1 MCCLV
6 SRSRQEVDA
15 DVPLSCCSHR
25 KRAKVFGGKSSL
37 GFLLLL
43 FLKVVVVIVV
53 AKQFRCSIAGV
64 DLVPPLSKR
73 GKRGKGMGA
82 AGHLWREP
90 PAPTSASR
98 TARWGRR
105 AAASRSC
112 PGWQHGWRCTPPP
125 SSTSLGPVMAP
136 SYKDCKPASL
146 IFAQQ
151 FLTST
156 YYDFLA
162 AQIFHSNFSL
172 WFSTWECVVYEKSW
186 LQTSITYLTSRHAL
200 ASIKIIHKLWFEW
213 GNVSNCL
220 ADFFAFRSFRFLF
233 LTTEIVSFSLP
244 DKQIANANNS
254 AVTHFAGNIS
264 V

>member
-15 DVPLSCCSHR
+15 DVPLSCCCCSHR
-25 KRAKVFGGKSSL
+25 KRAKVVGRKSSL

-43 FLKVVVVIVV
+43 FLKVVVVVIVV

-112 PGWQHGWRCTPPP
+112 PGWPHGWRCTPPL

-146 IFAQQ
+146 NFAQQ

-156 YYDFLA
+156 YHDFLA
-162 AQIFHSNFSL
+162 AQILHSNFSL
-172 WFSTWECVVYEKSW
+172 
-186 LQTSITYLTSRHAL
+186 
-200 ASIKIIHKLWFEW
+200 
-213 GNVSNCL
+213 
-220 ADFFAFRSFRFLF
+220 
-233 LTTEIVSFSLP
+233 
-244 DKQIANANNS
+244 
-254 AVTHFAGNIS
+254 
-264 V
+264 

>member
-25 KRAKVFGGKSSL
+25 KRAKVVGRKSSL

-43 FLKVVVVIVV
+43 FLKVVVVVIVV

-90 PAPTSASR
+90 PAPTSACSR

-112 PGWQHGWRCTPPP
+112 PGWRHGWRCTPPL

-146 IFAQQ
+146 NFAQQ
-151 FLTST
+151 LLTST

-162 AQIFHSNFSL
+162 AQIFHSNFSF
-172 WFSTWECVVYEKSW
+172 WFSKH
-186 LQTSITYLTSRHAL
+186 YLR
-200 ASIKIIHKLWFEW
+200 
-213 GNVSNCL
+213 VSC
-220 ADFFAFRSFRFLF
+220 
-233 LTTEIVSFSLP
+233 T
-244 DKQIANANNS
+244 
-254 AVTHFAGNIS
+254 
-264 V
+264 

>member
-15 DVPLSCCSHR
+15 DVPLSCCCCSHR
-25 KRAKVFGGKSSL
+25 KRAKVVGRKSSL

-43 FLKVVVVIVV
+43 FLKVVVVVVIVV

-112 PGWQHGWRCTPPP
+112 PGWRHGWRCTPPL

-146 IFAQQ
+146 NFAQQ
-151 FLTST
+151 FLAST

-162 AQIFHSNFSL
+162 AQIFD
-172 WFSTWECVVYEKSW
+172 STLVSGF
-186 LQTSITYLTSRHAL
+186 LNIT
-200 ASIKIIHKLWFEW
+200 
-213 GNVSNCL
+213 
-220 ADFFAFRSFRFLF
+220 
-233 LTTEIVSFSLP
+233 
-244 DKQIANANNS
+244 
-254 AVTHFAGNIS
+254 
-264 V
+264 

>member
-15 DVPLSCCSHR
+15 DVPLSCCSHG
-25 KRAKVFGGKSSL
+25 KRAKVVGRKSSL
-37 GFLLLL
+37 GFFLLL
-43 FLKVVVVIVV
+43 FLKFDVVIVV

-146 IFAQQ
+146 NFAQQ

-156 YYDFLA
+156 SNNFLA
-162 AQIFHSNFSL
+162 GRSN
-172 WFSTWECVVYEKSW
+172 
-186 LQTSITYLTSRHAL
+186 I
-200 ASIKIIHKLWFEW
+200 
-213 GNVSNCL
+213 
-220 ADFFAFRSFRFLF
+220 
-233 LTTEIVSFSLP
+233 
-244 DKQIANANNS
+244 
-254 AVTHFAGNIS
+254 
-264 V
+264 

>member
-15 DVPLSCCSHR
+15 DVPLFCCCCSHR
-25 KRAKVFGGKSSL
+25 KRAKVVGRKSSL
-37 GFLLLL
+37 GFLLMLL
-43 FLKVVVVIVV
+43 CLKVVVVIVV

-112 PGWQHGWRCTPPP
+112 PGWRHGWRCTPPL

-146 IFAQQ
+146 NFAQQ
-151 FLTST
+151 FLAST

-162 AQIFHSNFSL
+162 AQIFDSNFSF
-172 WFSTWECVVYEKSW
+172 WFSKH
-186 LQTSITYLTSRHAL
+186 YLRVLYMRNHDCKP
-200 ASIKIIHKLWFEW
+200 ASLI
-213 GNVSNCL
+213 
-220 ADFFAFRSFRFLF
+220 
-233 LTTEIVSFSLP
+233 
-244 DKQIANANNS
+244 
-254 AVTHFAGNIS
+254 
-264 V
+264 